1 MYPAVQCIKSKQS
14 NSFQHSD
21 QTGWAFKQHHPTLTG
36 LFGVSGFEH
45 VLSDPPP
52 LAVAW
57 PPASHAAPDD
67 YAECLSPSDA
77 QLEISTN
84 KNPKKISLLNVM
96 VWTRWSKWEGDSRL
110 ERKTVFCRVLSLT
123 SLQVG
128 KPEIE
133 IMLAAWDCLTW
144 TLRRLHIRLL
154 PKPSLRILITYRFV
168 GIYS

>member
-1 MYPAVQCIKSKQS
+1 MHQVETKQLISALWPNGMSVQTAQSYTHRSFWRFWIWARAFRSSSSCSCLATCKSCCTRRLRWMFVAKWCSTGNKHKQ
-14 NSFQHSD
+14 
-21 QTGWAFKQHHPTLTG
+21 
-36 LFGVSGFEH
+36 E
-45 VLSDPPP
+45 PP
-52 LAVAW
+52 
-57 PPASHAAPDD
+57 
-67 YAECLSPSDA
+67 
-77 QLEISTN
+77 
-84 KNPKKISLLNVM
+84 KISLLNVM

-168 GIYS
+168 GIYF